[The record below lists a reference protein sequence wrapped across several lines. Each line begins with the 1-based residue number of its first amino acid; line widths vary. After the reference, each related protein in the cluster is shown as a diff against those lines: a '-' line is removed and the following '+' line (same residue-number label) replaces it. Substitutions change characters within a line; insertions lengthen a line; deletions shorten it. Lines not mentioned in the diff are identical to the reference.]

1 VKPNPNE
8 SYESWCERVRMFEH
22 GHAMMQIAQGK
33 DADKVMEEMG
43 RRIMDKLLYPI
54 FKAIRDDVKPFDIEA
69 SRRSYEENYLKT
81 NKPKAEHIDDTLT

>member
-1 VKPNPNE
+1 MKPNPNE

-54 FKAIRDDVKPFDIEA
+54 FKAIRDDVKPFDIA
-69 SRRSYEENYLKT
+69 YSYRKLRSMTLSFLICIYLSF
-81 NKPKAEHIDDTLT
+81 I